1 MTTPLI
7 KDLYTASATATGGRA
22 GRTTSS
28 DGILDVAL
36 AAPTELGGPGGA
48 TNPEQL
54 FAAGYAACF
63 QSALGVLARRNKVD
77 IAGATVTADV
87 TLGSVEG
94 GAYGLKVALHTQLP
108 GIEPDLAQ
116 KLVEGA
122 HQVCPYSNATRGN
135 IEVTVSVD
143 TPALAG

>member
-7 KDLYTASATATGGRA
+7 KDLYTASAVATGGRA
-22 GRTTSS
+22 GRATS
-28 DGILDVAL
+28 DDNVLDVAL
-36 AAPTELGGPGGA
+36 AAPVALGGPGGA

-63 QSALGVLARRNKVD
+63 QSALGVVARRFKAD
-77 IAGATVTADV
+77 ITGSTVKADV

-94 GAYGLKVALHTQLP
+94 GAYGIKVALHTELP
-108 GIEPDLAQ
+108 GIEEEVAQ
-116 KLVEGA
+116 QLVDAA

-135 IEVTVSVD
+135 IDVAITVAAPVRV
-143 TPALAG
+143 

>member
-1 MTTPLI
+1 MTTPLL
-7 KDLYTASATATGGRA
+7 KDLYTATATASGGRA
-22 GRTTSS
+22 GRTASS

-36 AAPTELGGPGGA
+36 AAPVELGGPGGA

-63 QSALGVLARRNKVD
+63 QSALGVVARRFKVD
-77 IAGATVTADV
+77 ITGSTVRADV

-94 GAYGLKVALHTQLP
+94 GAYGLKVALHTELP
-108 GIEPDLAQ
+108 GVEAAVAQ
-116 KLVEGA
+116 KLVDAA

-135 IEVTVSVD
+135 IDVAVTLA
-143 TPALAG
+143 TAALV